1 MASEINVI
9 GKVKVVGPVLQ
20 VSPSYEKQELVITTD
35 EQYPQTIM
43 IEFPQGKCAND
54 LAQLKPGDNV
64 NVSINIGGREWVN
77 PQGETKYFNSIKG
90 WRISTIMPAHTAAP
104 APQAQTSAPAQ
115 ASPQTQGFQAAA
127 DFKEEEHDDLPF

>member
-1 MASEINVI
+1 MSLEIK
-9 GKVKVVGPVLQ
+9 GKVKVVGPAIQ
-20 VSPSYEKQELVITTD
+20 VTSSYEKQELVITTD
-35 EQYPQTIM
+35 EQYPQTIA
-43 IEFPQGKCAND
+43 IEFAQGKCANE

-90 WRISTIMPAHTAAP
+90 WSISTIMPAHVAAP
-104 APQAQTSAPAQ
+104 APQAQAPAQ
-115 ASPQTQGFQAAA
+115 ATPQTQTFQAQA